1 MKRDQKAQVIS
12 APTVTA
18 GSRACLFGA
27 ECFALSWTAGLLS
40 AFLHFTLMTAAAE
53 LLLIGILL
61 YRRRKMELLLIL
73 TGATLGIL
81 AWTGYDRLV
90 KQPLCAMDG
99 QTAVLTGK
107 ITDTGISDGD
117 RAVYTLRTTL
127 RGHRISIDWYA
138 DSSIP
143 LLKTGDTVTLSA
155 TLSRIEPDYRFRTAQ
170 EQAGQGRYLRIY
182 SAELISV
189 QPDTGFSLRRA
200 VQQYR
205 ARITESIRMRL
216 PEEDAGLLCAMLF
229 GDKSGVDS
237 ADRQAFYRTGIGH
250 IMAVSGLHLVFFCT
264 ALTAVLRL
272 LRLSRR
278 MQFLLLIP
286 AIGLFILIVD
296 SSFSVYR
303 AACMLLI
310 ARSAVLFGRRSDTL
324 RALCLTVFA
333 CTVLTPYVIG
343 SAGFWLSVS
352 GVFGIGI
359 AAPYLAE
366 RSGRGEKPS
375 AALSLLAVSVSVF
388 PATVLLCGETSLI
401 APVCNAL
408 ILPFSVAALYI
419 GFSLLLTAG
428 LTAWLLPAAGLLCRI
443 ARTLADAF
451 ASLPLSHL
459 TVSEPAVRAAVLLCT
474 GVFLLLFV
482 LRAKQRHFAAALAV
496 SAILLG
502 IVTSIAQVRAS
513 GELRIAVLGRKQ
525 EAVLVISCSGQTV
538 AADLSGDIKNPQY
551 VRAYLT
557 EYGIGSL
564 DALICTG
571 KTAAAY
577 QDALE
582 TVAVSRVIL
591 RDTIAWREG
600 GKVCGVIPETA
611 EERAFRLLL
620 GSLSLSAENGTIL
633 IERDGV
639 SVIACPASDPAAC
652 DANAVIRYGGVPD
665 AADRCTVLLIPGAA
679 NAPAGAKTGRNL
691 LLRIT
696 ERGEISV
703 RYLSGE

>member
-1 MKRDQKAQVIS
+1 VKPDQKAQVTS
-12 APTVTA
+12 APTETA

-27 ECFALSWTAGLLS
+27 ECFALSWMTGLLS

-205 ARITESIRMRL
+205 ARITETIRMQL
-216 PEEDAGLLCAMLF
+216 AEADAGLLCAMLF

-264 ALTAVLRL
+264 ALSALLRL

-366 RSGRGEKPS
+366 RGRKPS

-401 APVCNAL
+401 APICNAL

-419 GFSLLLTAG
+419 GFSVLLTGG

-443 ARTLADAF
+443 AHTLADAF
-451 ASLPLSHL
+451 AKLPFSHL
-459 TVSEPAVRAAVLLCT
+459 TVPEPAVRAAVLLCT

-482 LRAKQRHFAAALAV
+482 LRVKRKHFAAALAV
-496 SAILLG
+496 SVLLLG
-502 IVTSIAQVRAS
+502 IVTGIAQIRAS
-513 GELRIAVLGRKQ
+513 RELRVAVLGRKQ
-525 EAVLVISCSGQTV
+525 EAVLVISAGGQTV

-557 EYGIGSL
+557 EYGIGVL
-564 DALICTG
+564 NALICSG

-582 TVAVSRVIL
+582 TVAVSCVIL
-591 RDTIAWREG
+591 RDSTSWREG
-600 GKVCGVIPETA
+600 GTVCGVFPETA
-611 EERAFRLLL
+611 ETRAFRLRL
-620 GSLSLSAENGTIL
+620 GSLSLSAENGTFL
-633 IERDGV
+633 IEQNSV
-639 SVIACPASDPAAC
+639 SVIACPASEPAAC
-652 DANAVIRYGGVPD
+652 DANAVIRYGGVPE
-665 AADRCTVLLIPGAA
+665 AADRCGMLLIPGAA
-679 NAPAGAKTGRNL
+679 NAPADAETGRNL
-691 LLRIT
+691 LLRLT